1 MAQIK
6 AFARGGTGK
15 GVARKLRRDGQVP
28 AVLYGAGQEN
38 MNLSVERKEW
48 NMLMEAEGRALRTHP
63 QHLVLEDG
71 KRIAVLVR
79 SSQRHPVTS
88 VTMHVD
94 FLRFD
99 PMRRIDIMIPVVI
112 KGEAESPGIKRGGMV
127 QAIRR
132 ELHVQCRADHIP
144 EWIEVSV
151 ANLEIGE
158 SIHINDITLPDGVEV
173 HSENNFTVAAVVGVQ
188 AEEVETTATEGEAA
202 ADAAATQT
210 SAESD
215 KEKK

>member
-6 AFARGGTGK
+6 AYARIGTGK
-15 GVARKLRRDGQVP
+15 GVARKLRRDGKVP

-38 MNLSVERKEW
+38 MNISMERKEW

-63 QHLVLEDG
+63 QNLVMEDG
-71 KRIAVLVR
+71 RRIAVLVR

-88 VTMHVD
+88 QTEHVD

-99 PMRRIDIMIPVVI
+99 PTRRIDIMIPVVI

-127 QAIRR
+127 QAVRR

-151 ANLEIGE
+151 AGLEIGD
-158 SIHINDITLPDGVEV
+158 SIHIQDIKLPDGVEV
-173 HSENNFTVAAVVGVQ
+173 HAEDNFTVAAVVGVQ
-188 AEEVETTATEGEAA
+188 AEEVDTPTTEAEATTATPGG
-202 ADAAATQT
+202 DA
-210 SAESD
+210 E
-215 KEKK
+215 KE

>member
-6 AFARGGTGK
+6 AYARIGTGK
-15 GVARKLRRDGQVP
+15 GVARKLRREGKVP

-38 MNLSVERKEW
+38 LNLALERKEW
-48 NMLMEAEGRALRTHP
+48 NMLMDAEGRALRTHP
-63 QHLVLEDG
+63 QNLVMEDG

-88 VTMHVD
+88 QTEHVD

-99 PMRRIDIMIPVVI
+99 PNRRIDIMVPVVI
-112 KGEAESPGIKRGGMV
+112 KGDAESPGVKRGGMV

-151 ANLEIGE
+151 ANLDIGE
-158 SIHINDITLPDGVEV
+158 SIHIKDIHLPDGVEV
-173 HSENNFTVAAVVGVQ
+173 HAEDNFTVAAVVGVQ
-188 AEEVETTATEGEAA
+188 AEEVETPVAEAEAATATTTTGAEGA
-202 ADAAATQT
+202 
-210 SAESD
+210 
-215 KEKK
+215 KE